1 MLIGGGDIVGLD
13 VDGDLGRRLGA
24 SMKKFVCASLAAGFA
39 LSMSGVP
46 ASAQGVSA
54 FSLIMHSSIV
64 ARCENRELT
73 SEEAA
78 GTAIGFSSMWKAMR
92 DCREN
97 MAKREAAAKKK

>member
-1 MLIGGGDIVGLD
+1 
-13 VDGDLGRRLGA
+13 
-24 SMKKFVCASLAAGFA
+24 MKKFALAALAAGVV

-46 ASAQGVSA
+46 ASAQGLSA

-73 SEEAA
+73 SQEAA
-78 GTAIGFSSMWKAMR
+78 GTAIGWSSMWKAMR

-97 MAKREAAAKKK
+97 MAKREAMASKKK